1 MKIADYRKA
10 VAGQNG
16 GSKYAHIKQ
25 EWWDNGA
32 GKRFFL
38 RSKWE
43 RNIACYLDYLVAH
56 EAIKDW
62 DYEADTYWFDGV
74 KRGTNS
80 YKPDFKVFN
89 NDGSFEYWEVKGQMD
104 SKSATKLKRMQKY
117 HPSIKV
123 VLIRAAEYAAIKKWA
138 GLIAGWES

>member
-1 MKIADYRKA
+1 MTIAEYNKYKQQ
-10 VAGQNG
+10 QNG
-16 GSKYAHIKQ
+16 GGKYAHVHNG
-25 EWWDNGA
+25 WWENDT
-32 GKRFFL
+32 GKRYYM

-43 RNIACYLDYLVAH
+43 FNIACYLDYLVAH
-56 EAIKDW
+56 KKIKDW

-89 NDGSFEYWEVKGQMD
+89 NDDTFEYWEVKGQMD
-104 SKSATKLKRMQKY
+104 AKSATKLKRMQKY

-123 VLIRAAEYAAIKKWA
+123 VLIRAAEYQAIGKYSA
-138 GLIAGWES
+138 LLPGWQS